1 MSPKEVRRT
10 STDVHFGVAAAI
22 EAARDAGLEVD
33 EPSRVGV
40 VIGSV
45 MGGLSYTLRQ
55 QAILEERGWERV
67 SPHWLRHAAITAWA
81 TQMNVP
87 AAQRLAGHRNVATT
101 SRYLGS
107 TDAEL
112 KELYKM
118 RFG

>member
-1 MSPKEVRRT
+1 MRAREWLERYLRARKDKDPALFITKRKKEGGSYRMSVKMAQT
-10 STDVHFGVAAAI
+10 IVADAAK
-22 EAARDAGLEVD
+22 RAGLAE
-33 EPSRVGV
+33 S
-40 VIGSV
+40 
-45 MGGLSYTLRQ
+45 
-55 QAILEERGWERV
+55 V

-112 KELYKM
+112 KELYKK